1 MKCEVLPEIPSQIS
15 DSTNSD
21 LGGVVQ
27 VIDDDGVE
35 AAEKELKNGVAADV
49 SSSASDQN
57 ALRHG

>member
-21 LGGVVQ
+21 IGGVVQ
-27 VIDDDGVE
+27 VIDDDGVV